1 MKLTTKKQLMARYT
15 ILFAIISLIV
25 FYLFYKNGVTFIW
38 GAKGQDGLSQHINAL
53 MYWGEYIRNF
63 FFNIIHG
70 HFRFPMWDMSIGF
83 GADILG
89 TLNYYAIGDPLNL
102 IYVFSN
108 KSNIE
113 LLYNFMLVF
122 RLYLAGV
129 AFIAFGHYLKK
140 DGNGILAGSIV
151 YIFSG
156 TFFSFAIRHPFFLN
170 PMIYLPLLLM
180 GVEKIYRKEKPYL
193 FILMVTV
200 AAISNFYFFYMLT
213 VAAVVYALI
222 RFPEYKEAGFFRTL
236 GRFSGW
242 YLLGIGLSAVIL
254 LPVLIAF
261 SGNARTTSDVNYFS
275 IFLYKKSYYK
285 QIFLQFAGFQKIY
298 KGTNLNYAALGYC
311 AIIALFLK
319 RDKKRFSYKVAV
331 VLGIVSLLSPVFA
344 YILHGFSYPMNRWT
358 FILALIVG
366 MTVTEIY
373 PDLFVLTR
381 IQKTGILA
389 GAVFYI
395 VFALSLGD
403 NMVKGK
409 YELAILAATVLAL
422 FVLNEC
428 KMFGQEKYKHF
439 ILYAV
444 LILTAGTSSYV
455 QYSPKYGE
463 TISNYVKSGQAYEML
478 CGKEMRLIQPD
489 KYKIQNG
496 VYRAESLDNKVTNW
510 SLNAHIP
517 GITNYYSV
525 TDKNVSETMQ
535 EFGLKSYQYKFKF
548 RKLDMRQGLMDLY
561 GVRYVI
567 CTKETGAKLLS
578 DYQLLRSKDGMQLY
592 ENKNVFPFGYTYDGY
607 LSSQTYKTLN
617 PAQKEQ
623 ALLQSAILEDDSK
636 SADKLKKM
644 TIPENVTCHVVG
656 ENYRIHSEKEK
667 EKIIQIK
674 IPKQYIKANSYIYLQ
689 GVSTEALDGKSSRHV
704 LGVGMN
710 KSNFQLLYGGKQVH
724 LFNAE
729 KNSSYDIGKRNY
741 LVKMSR
747 DAVKDRE
754 DTLTLK
760 FKLKSDYY
768 IDRISILTVDQQTEI
783 KQIQK
788 RKKADHLTNI
798 SYDGGNHFSG
808 DIKASQNE
816 ILCIPITYHKGWKAY
831 DNGKQVKSEQ
841 VNGMFEGIYLNKGDH
856 HITLKY
862 ETPGLKIGAVV
873 SLFSLIILFII
884 RKKKKFQ

>member
-1 MKLTTKKQLMARYT
+1 
-15 ILFAIISLIV
+15 
-25 FYLFYKNGVTFIW
+25 
-38 GAKGQDGLSQHINAL
+38 
-53 MYWGEYIRNF
+53 
-63 FFNIIHG
+63 
-70 HFRFPMWDMSIGF
+70 
-83 GADILG
+83 
-89 TLNYYAIGDPLNL
+89 
-102 IYVFSN
+102 
-108 KSNIE
+108 
-113 LLYNFMLVF
+113 
-122 RLYLAGV
+122 
-129 AFIAFGHYLKK
+129 
-140 DGNGILAGSIV
+140 
-151 YIFSG
+151 
-156 TFFSFAIRHPFFLN
+156 
-170 PMIYLPLLLM
+170 
-180 GVEKIYRKEKPYL
+180 
-193 FILMVTV
+193 
-200 AAISNFYFFYMLT
+200 
-213 VAAVVYALI
+213 
-222 RFPEYKEAGFFRTL
+222 
-236 GRFSGW
+236 
-242 YLLGIGLSAVIL
+242 
-254 LPVLIAF
+254 
-261 SGNARTTSDVNYFS
+261 
-275 IFLYKKSYYK
+275 
-285 QIFLQFAGFQKIY
+285 
-298 KGTNLNYAALGYC
+298 
-311 AIIALFLK
+311 
-319 RDKKRFSYKVAV
+319 
-331 VLGIVSLLSPVFA
+331 
-344 YILHGFSYPMNRWT
+344 
-358 FILALIVG
+358 
-366 MTVTEIY
+366 
-373 PDLFVLTR
+373 
-381 IQKTGILA
+381 
-389 GAVFYI
+389 
-395 VFALSLGD
+395 
-403 NMVKGK
+403 
-409 YELAILAATVLAL
+409 
-422 FVLNEC
+422 
-428 KMFGQEKYKHF
+428 
-439 ILYAV
+439 
-444 LILTAGTSSYV
+444 
-455 QYSPKYGE
+455 
-463 TISNYVKSGQAYEML
+463 
-478 CGKEMRLIQPD
+478 MRLIQPD

-578 DYQLLRSKDGMQLY
+578 DYRLLRSKDGMQLY

-644 TIPENVTCHVVG
+644 TIPENVTSHVVG

-788 RKKADHLTNI
+788 RKKADTK
-798 SYDGGNHFSG
+798 
-808 DIKASQNE
+808 KA
-816 ILCIPITYHKGWKAY
+816 
-831 DNGKQVKSEQ
+831 
-841 VNGMFEGIYLNKGDH
+841 
-856 HITLKY
+856 
-862 ETPGLKIGAVV
+862 
-873 SLFSLIILFII
+873 
-884 RKKKKFQ
+884 

>member
-1 MKLTTKKQLMARYT
+1 MINKK
-15 ILFAIISLIV
+15 
-25 FYLFYKNGVTFIW
+25 
-38 GAKGQDGLSQHINAL
+38 NA
-53 MYWGEYIRNF
+53 G
-63 FFNIIHG
+63 
-70 HFRFPMWDMSIGF
+70 
-83 GADILG
+83 
-89 TLNYYAIGDPLNL
+89 
-102 IYVFSN
+102 
-108 KSNIE
+108 
-113 LLYNFMLVF
+113 
-122 RLYLAGV
+122 
-129 AFIAFGHYLKK
+129 
-140 DGNGILAGSIV
+140 
-151 YIFSG
+151 
-156 TFFSFAIRHPFFLN
+156 
-170 PMIYLPLLLM
+170 
-180 GVEKIYRKEKPYL
+180 
-193 FILMVTV
+193 
-200 AAISNFYFFYMLT
+200 
-213 VAAVVYALI
+213 
-222 RFPEYKEAGFFRTL
+222 
-236 GRFSGW
+236 
-242 YLLGIGLSAVIL
+242 
-254 LPVLIAF
+254 
-261 SGNARTTSDVNYFS
+261 
-275 IFLYKKSYYK
+275 
-285 QIFLQFAGFQKIY
+285 
-298 KGTNLNYAALGYC
+298 C
-311 AIIALFLK
+311 
-319 RDKKRFSYKVAV
+319 
-331 VLGIVSLLSPVFA
+331 
-344 YILHGFSYPMNRWT
+344 
-358 FILALIVG
+358 
-366 MTVTEIY
+366 
-373 PDLFVLTR
+373 
-381 IQKTGILA
+381 
-389 GAVFYI
+389 
-395 VFALSLGD
+395 D

-578 DYQLLRSKDGMQLY
+578 DYRLLRSKDGMQLY

-644 TIPENVTCHVVG
+644 TIPENVTSHVVG

-884 RKKKKFQ
+884 SKKKKFQ